1 MDKQY
6 DLKESSNSSNNK
18 IKQLYD
24 RLLEDFGLSHNDC
37 YVRID
42 PSLFVI
48 NEAIFRD
55 EHNQNDSGK

>member
-6 DLKESSNSSNNK
+6 DLKESGDSSNNK

-24 RLLEDFGLSHNDC
+24 RLLEDFGLSNNDC

-55 EHNQNDSGK
+55 EHN